1 MPKIKTHKTAAKRFS
16 ITKTGKLARRKT
28 RGAHKLTNKTA
39 DQKRRSAQP
48 AEVAGVDAKRI
59 KRMLGKI

>member
-16 ITKTGKLARRKT
+16 VTKTGKLARR
-28 RGAHKLTNKTA
+28 RSYGAHKLTNKSP
-39 DQKRRSAQP
+39 DRKRRSAQP
-48 AEVAGVDAKRI
+48 AQVSAVDVARV

>member
-1 MPKIKTHKTAAKRFS
+1 MPKLKTHKTAAKRFS
-16 ITKTGKLARRKT
+16 VTKTGKLSRRRT

-39 DQKRRSAQP
+39 EQKRRSAQP
-48 AEVAGVDAKRI
+48 AEVSQADVSRI